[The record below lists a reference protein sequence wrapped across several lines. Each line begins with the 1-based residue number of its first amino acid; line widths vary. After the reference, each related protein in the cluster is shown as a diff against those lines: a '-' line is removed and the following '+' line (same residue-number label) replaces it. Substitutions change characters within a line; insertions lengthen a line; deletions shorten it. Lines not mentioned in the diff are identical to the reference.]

1 MIALALLVF
10 MACDSAGATSVEKD
24 WLAHE
29 HEVAPL
35 EHILAADFVHV
46 LPTGQFITKAEHI
59 GYVAAHPAPAGFEAG
74 FEAHFERLDIR
85 LVSGVAIATGIVST
99 TEHRTAFTDI
109 FACRGGRWQA
119 VGAQESVIAS
129 TSR

>member
-1 MIALALLVF
+1 MIALAL
-10 MACDSAGATSVEKD
+10 
-24 WLAHE
+24 
-29 HEVAPL
+29 APL
-35 EHILAADFVHV
+35 KHILAADFVHV

-59 GYVAAHPAPAGFEAG
+59 GYVAAHPAPAG

-109 FACRGGRWQA
+109 FAAVVGDGRRSGRRRA
-119 VGAQESVIAS
+119 
-129 TSR
+129 

>member
-1 MIALALLVF
+1 VIALAILVL
-10 MACDSAGATSVEKD
+10 MACDSAGAATVEND

-29 HEVAPL
+29 HEVARL
-35 EHILAADFVHV
+35 QHILAADFVHV
-46 LPTGQFITKAEHI
+46 LPTGQFITKSEHI
-59 GYVAAHPAPAGFEAG
+59 GYVASHPAPAG

-99 TEHRTAFTDI
+99 TEHRMAFTDI
-109 FACRGGRWQA
+109 FACREGRWQA
-119 VGAQESVIAS
+119 VGAQETPLAN